1 MKEKKR
7 PIKSVEIYSFSTF
20 LILKGQ
26 YMGMAFEKQLKDHP
40 TRAIQLSKNDQFIH
54 EIILH
59 H

>member
-1 MKEKKR
+1 
-7 PIKSVEIYSFSTF
+7 
-20 LILKGQ
+20 
-26 YMGMAFEKQLKDHP
+26 MGMAFEKQLKDHP